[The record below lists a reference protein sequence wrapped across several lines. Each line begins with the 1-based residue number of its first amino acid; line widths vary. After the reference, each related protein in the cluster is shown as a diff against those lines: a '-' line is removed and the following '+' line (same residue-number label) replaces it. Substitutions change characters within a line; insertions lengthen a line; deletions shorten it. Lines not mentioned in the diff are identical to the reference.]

1 LKYSTY
7 GILVLVAVVLT
18 GTVHLAVG
26 GPTSRPATQPA
37 TQPAKAPQ
45 KIYRSIGELVAEIPA
60 ELTKGSGKGLSSL
73 QCRAVNKWLSNNIP
87 SDSLLVVSGKFAS
100 SSKGYRKVSITFKLS
115 PISIH
120 GKKMMFRANAEV
132 DSRFAES
139 VAKFKTGKR
148 AKTIYIVGGK
158 YAGQNSIVTGR
169 KRPPASSVT
178 AHGKIVSLGIVRDQ
192 LCVRVSGGGLGG
204 IPVPKSKPKAK
215 AGLSKQEA
223 KAAAKTPNKKAG
235 RNLKLAET
243 YLQFGKKAK
252 AIEILKGIVADY
264 PKTTAAKSAASKLE
278 ELQGTN

>member
-1 LKYSTY
+1 MKYSTY
-7 GILVLVAVVLT
+7 GIIVLVAVVLT
-18 GTVHLAVG
+18 GTVHPAVG

-37 TQPAKAPQ
+37 TQPSTQPAKAPQ
-45 KIYRSIGELVAEIPA
+45 KIYRSIGELLAEIPA
-60 ELTKGSGKGLSSL
+60 ELTKGSGKGLSSS
-73 QCRAVNKWLSNNIP
+73 QCRAMNKWLSNNIP

-100 SSKGYRKVSITFKLS
+100 SSKSSGKVSIVFKLS

-132 DSRFAES
+132 DEKFAAS
-139 VAKFKTGKR
+139 VAKLKTGKR
-148 AKTIYIVGGK
+148 AITIYTVRGK
-158 YAGQNSIVTGR
+158 RLSR
-169 KRPPASSVT
+169 KRPPGSSVT

-215 AGLSKQEA
+215 AGLSKPEA